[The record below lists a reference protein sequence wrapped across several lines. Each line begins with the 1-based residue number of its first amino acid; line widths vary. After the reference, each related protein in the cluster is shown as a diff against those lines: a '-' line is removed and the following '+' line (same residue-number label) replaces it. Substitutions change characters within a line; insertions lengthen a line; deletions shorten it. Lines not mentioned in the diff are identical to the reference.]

1 MLLSFIMTKRDKIV
15 LWFFDYCRYYY
26 YIDNNLRKKKP
37 KLSVDY
43 INWEGKYADISFG
56 NEKARVSPF
65 SNGILNAGEK
75 YIKGYTLSYV
85 PFEKD
90 KVRLITK
97 FNNKDLSEEIIE
109 FESRLTYTK

>member
-1 MLLSFIMTKRDKIV
+1 MTKRDKIV
-15 LWFFDYCRYYY
+15 YGSL
-26 YIDNNLRKKKP
+26 ITVGIITTLIIILRKKKP